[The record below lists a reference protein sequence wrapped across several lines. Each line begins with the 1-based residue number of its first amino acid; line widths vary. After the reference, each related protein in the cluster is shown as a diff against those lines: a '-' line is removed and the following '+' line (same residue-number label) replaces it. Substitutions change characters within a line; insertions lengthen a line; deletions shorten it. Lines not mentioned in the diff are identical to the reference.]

1 MSAATDKQDRA
12 NLFTFLVLLAVFV
25 PLTIRMAAPYL
36 LSLFLGAIL
45 ALVSAPVYDRLRARG
60 WPAGRTALLVALA
73 GVLLIIAPVIL
84 FLSKALQEGAAAAQD
99 LAKREDLSFSRVL
112 HRLSQWGPTSQFLGS
127 GDELERQLRG
137 GLQSTGKA
145 ASAFLLKILATLPV
159 AALQLGLA
167 CLAWFFMLRDGERF
181 AAWLVGKLPLDE
193 DVRQQLVE
201 SLKTTALS
209 TAWATLS
216 AAAAQ
221 ATVMAV
227 GYAALGIPAAFLAW
241 GATFILSW
249 FPIVGSLPVS
259 VGGVLYLYTQAEY
272 TKMGLM
278 VGVGVLVTLV
288 DNVVRPMVLK
298 GRQDL
303 HPFVGLLAVVAGIDL
318 FGLLGAFVGPI
329 IVSLAISLLNLWP
342 VVAHRFGFTM
352 HPKAAT
358 VAWSKPSPDFE
369 PPRGRLRRFAGRLAA
384 RLRR

>member
-1 MSAATDKQDRA
+1 MSAASDKQDRA
-12 NLFTFLVLLAVFV
+12 NLFTFLILLAVFL
-25 PLTIRMAAPYL
+25 PLTVKLAAPYL

-45 ALVSAPVYDRLRARG
+45 ALVSGPVYHRLRARG
-60 WPAGRTALLVALA
+60 WPAGRAALVVSLA
-73 GVLLIIAPVIL
+73 GVLLIIAPVTL

-99 LAKREDLSFSRVL
+99 LAKRDDLSFSRVL
-112 HRLSQWGPTSQFLGS
+112 HRLSEWGPTSQLLGS
-127 GDELERQLRG
+127 GDDLERQLRSS
-137 GLQSTGKA
+137 LQSTGRA
-145 ASAFLLKILATLPV
+145 VSAVLLKVLASLPV

-181 AAWLVGKLPLDE
+181 VGWLVGKLPLDE

-209 TAWATLS
+209 TVWATLS

-227 GYAALGIPAAFLAW
+227 GFAALGIPAAFLAW

-249 FPIVGSLPVS
+249 FPIVGSVPVS
-259 VGGVLYLYTQAEY
+259 MGGVIYLYAQHEY
-272 TKMGLM
+272 TRMGLM

-288 DNVVRPMVLK
+288 DNVVRPLVLK

-342 VVAHRFGFTM
+342 VVAHRFGFSV
-352 HPKAAT
+352 HPQAAT
-358 VAWSKPSPDFE
+358 VAWSKPSPELE
-369 PPRGRLRRFAGRLAA
+369 PPRGRLRRFAGRLAQ